1 MLGSGSS
8 ASGKAA
14 VPWEGGREEAKG
26 WDWANEGAEGRDVF
40 ARGPEG
46 DAGDWSAMVTRGEDE
61 TEARSREGWSKVD

>member
-8 ASGKAA
+8 ARGKAA

-26 WDWANEGAEGRDVF
+26 WDWANEGAEVRDVV

-46 DAGDWSAMVTRGEDE
+46 DAGDWSAIVVRRGDKTE
-61 TEARSREGWSKVD
+61 TGFRGGLSTVD